1 MYVYPSHHTLVSVG
15 SLVTLAHRH
24 DLHVIMLTLTNA
36 STNLMVELEQSL
48 HKRARMRKQKQ
59 RATVSQESRT
69 REDRVRKDKMSSQT
83 RHVTQRALSLLSST
97 DLFVDFNK

>member
-15 SLVTLAHRH
+15 SLVALAHRH

-48 HKRARMRKQKQ
+48 HKHDRM
-59 RATVSQESRT
+59 
-69 REDRVRKDKMSSQT
+69 
-83 RHVTQRALSLLSST
+83 
-97 DLFVDFNK
+97 